1 MAMRVHWLL
10 PDEEQLAL
18 SGPDWFLLLLN
29 GCSSIQ
35 RNRIKLLLWR
45 TWMVRNNTTHQ
56 SRPIGI
62 LESVKFLLPMESS
75 LNDAEVGTGQEAV
88 KKKQPAEVI

>member
-1 MAMRVHWLL
+1 
-10 PDEEQLAL
+10 
-18 SGPDWFLLLLN
+18 
-29 GCSSIQ
+29 
-35 RNRIKLLLWR
+35 
-45 TWMVRNNTTHQ
+45 MVRNNTTHQ